1 MFPVPDWHFF
11 LFFSTVVLSVEL
23 KSNIKGDSFRTVYL
37 SFILA
42 WEFSKFIVGPN
53 MPENALVI
61 NLKKKKKKL
70 NLQISWSKEDLWILD
85 QLL

>member
-11 LFFSTVVLSVEL
+11 LFFSAVVLSIEL
-23 KSNIKGDSFRTVYL
+23 KSNIKEDSFRAIYL

-42 WEFSKFIVGPN
+42 WEFSKFIVGHN

-61 NLKKKKKKL
+61 TLKKK
-70 NLQISWSKEDLWILD
+70 
-85 QLL
+85 